1 MYERYGKQLLDIVKK
16 AITFGLENNLRLLIE
31 PEAFDPVLREK
42 RATFV
47 TLHINGV
54 LRGCIG
60 SLTAISP
67 LIVDLAHNAYSAA
80 FRDPRFPPLEE
91 SEFEQLQYHISI
103 LSETTPI
110 LFTSEKDLITQ
121 LRPHVDGLVLTEGS
135 NKGTFLPSV
144 WEQLPDREMF
154 LKHLK
159 QKAGLSQDYWSNGI
173 TIERYEVDGF
183 EG

>member
-1 MYERYGKQLLDIVKK
+1 MDEQYSKQLLDIVKK
-16 AITFGLENNLRLLIE
+16 AIKFGLENNSRLPID

-60 SLTAISP
+60 SLTAICP
-67 LIVDLAHNAYSAA
+67 LIVDLVDNAYCVA
-80 FRDPRFPPLEE
+80 FRDTRFPPLEK
-91 SEFEQLQYHISI
+91 SEFEHLQYHISI

-110 LFTSEKDLITQ
+110 LFTSEKDLINQ
-121 LRPHVDGLVLTEGS
+121 LRPNVDGLVLKEGMNS
-135 NKGTFLPSV
+135 GTFLPSV

-159 QKAGLSQDYWSNGI
+159 RKAGLSQDYWSDTV
-173 TIERYEVDGF
+173 TIDRYEVDGF